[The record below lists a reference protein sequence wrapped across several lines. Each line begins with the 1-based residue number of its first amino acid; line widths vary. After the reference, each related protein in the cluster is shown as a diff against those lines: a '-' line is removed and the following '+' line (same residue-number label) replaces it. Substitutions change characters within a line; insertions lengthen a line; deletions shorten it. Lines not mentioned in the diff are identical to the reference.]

1 MHPIQCLV
9 AVVAGAVV
17 TASASAAGPA
27 RPAIPLWDDAAIG
40 ALCDPAVDTLRRTQ
54 VAMEATRG
62 PRGIFD
68 EWNALAVAANDL
80 DGPLSLIANVAVDQ
94 ATRDAADACELKL
107 APFQI
112 ELFQSEP
119 LYRRVRS
126 AKPVDAIQAQYRQ
139 DLLEQFEDAGVT
151 LAPEQRR
158 RVKEINQEI
167 TDLQQ
172 RFDKNLR
179 DDDTRVVMKPAEMA
193 GLPDAYLA
201 AQKKDA
207 DGDYLL
213 PMAYPSYIPFM
224 QLASN
229 ADARKRYWIAR
240 NRYGGEAN
248 MQLLDRVD
256 TLRLELAKQY
266 GKPDYATFVLQ
277 RRMARTP
284 ATVHRFLDDVHAA
297 LAPVEK
303 KEYAELAQW
312 KADDLHQPVAAT
324 TLDRWDVSYYSEKL
338 RNARFSVDQEALRK
352 YFPTEASIAYTLK
365 VAETLYG
372 IRFVPSDAPKWHP
385 DVRVYD
391 VFDRSPDGGVGAFVG
406 TAYLDLF
413 PRDGKYNHAAAWPVR
428 AVSTLDR
435 EPGAPGY
442 RTPISALVANLDR
455 NGLNQGELETLMHEF
470 GHVLHGVL
478 SKTRYADQAGT
489 SVKRDFVEAPSQMF
503 EEWAR
508 REDALKLFAEI
519 CHDCPQLTHE
529 QIGQLDAARRY
540 GRGIR
545 YGAQWFYAEYDMS
558 LATAKPPEAQQAW
571 VDLES
576 KTPLGTVPGTM
587 GAASFEHLMGG
598 YAAGYYGYMWSE
610 VLALDMLSGFH
621 GKLMNPVDGA
631 RYRADVL
638 SQGGQAPPEQLVEH
652 FLGRKPNSDAFF
664 KEIVG
669 QR

>member
-1 MHPIQCLV
+1 MRIAVLLITLLAVTTARAAPAHPQ
-9 AVVAGAVV
+9 
-17 TASASAAGPA
+17 
-27 RPAIPLWDDAAIG
+27 IPLWDDVAIN
-40 ALCDPAVDTLRRTQ
+40 ALCDPAIDGFRRMQ
-54 VAMEATRG
+54 ADMEAKRG
-62 PRGIFD
+62 PAGVFD
-68 EWNALAVAANDL
+68 EWNALAVATNDL
-80 DGPLSLIANVAVDQ
+80 DGPLSLIANVAVDK

-107 APFQI
+107 APFQVD
-112 ELFQSEP
+112 LFQSQP
-119 LYRRVRS
+119 LYRRVKS

-151 LAPEQRR
+151 LSPDKRR

-179 DDDTRVVMKPAEMA
+179 DDDTRVVMTPAEMA
-193 GLPDAYLA
+193 GLPDNYLT

-207 DGDYLL
+207 DGNYSL
-213 PMAYPSYIPFM
+213 PMAYPSYLPFM

-229 ADARKRYWIAR
+229 ADARKRYWMAR
-240 NRYGGEAN
+240 SRYGGDAN
-248 MQLLDRVD
+248 IQLLDRVD
-256 TLRLELAKQY
+256 ALRLELAKLY
-266 GKPDYATFVLQ
+266 GRPDYASFVLQ

-284 ATVHRFLDDVHAA
+284 ATAYRFLDDVHAA
-297 LAPVEK
+297 IADLEK
-303 KEYAELAQW
+303 KEYGELAQW
-312 KADDLHQPVAAT
+312 KADDLHQPVATT

-338 RNARFSVDQEALRK
+338 RKARFAVDQEALRK

-372 IRFVPSDAPKWHP
+372 IRFVPSNAPTWHP

-391 VFDRSPDGGVGAFVG
+391 VLDRAPDGSDGAYVG
-406 TAYLDLF
+406 TVYLDLY
-413 PRDGKYNHAAAWPVR
+413 PRDGKYNHAAAWPVF

-435 EPGAPGY
+435 EPGSPGY

-455 NGLNQGELETLMHEF
+455 AGLNQGELETLMHEF

-478 SKTRYADQAGT
+478 SKTRYADEGGT

-508 REDALKLFAEI
+508 REDALKLFADI
-519 CHDCPQLTHE
+519 CRDCPHLTHE

-545 YGAQWFYAEYDMS
+545 YGVQWFYAEYDLS
-558 LATAKPPEAQQAW
+558 LTTATPPEALQSW
-571 VDLES
+571 VELER
-576 KTPLGTVPGTM
+576 KTPLGTVPGTL
-587 GAASFEHLMGG
+587 GPASFGHLMGG